1 MKQTLYAVI
10 GGELSDV
17 RKTDFI
23 DPTSVDV
30 VGVFPDYQ
38 EAENVWRGHAQRT
51 VDNAQ
56 MRYFVLPL
64 HELLKAA

>member
-1 MKQTLYAVI
+1 MTQTLYAVI
-10 GGELSDV
+10 GGELADV
-17 RKTDFI
+17 RKTDFL
-23 DPTSVDV
+23 DPASVDV
-30 VGVFPDYQ
+30 VGVFPDYKA
-38 EAENVWRGHAQRT
+38 AEDAWRGNAQRT